1 MRHKNP
7 HILLNLSLKLEFDE
21 AIRSRMFE
29 FSWGSVV
36 IPTPYTYPNLFLKK
50 TLTPFEHKYHIVSAT
65 LLVFVNAGENL
76 VMANDVVTPSNPP
89 VSLVEKEE
97 VEKALLNVNVSQ
109 RLHEKKS
116 SKKEVRIRVDRSAWH
131 HRLSPNPHA
140 LVIYLK
146 FVPVC
151 GAPLERFKEC

>member
-1 MRHKNP
+1 
-7 HILLNLSLKLEFDE
+7 
-21 AIRSRMFE
+21 
-29 FSWGSVV
+29 
-36 IPTPYTYPNLFLKK
+36 
-50 TLTPFEHKYHIVSAT
+50 LTPFEHKYHIVSAT

-116 SKKEVRIRVDRSAWH
+116 SKKEVRIRVDRSA
-131 HRLSPNPHA
+131 
-140 LVIYLK
+140 
-146 FVPVC
+146 
-151 GAPLERFKEC
+151 